1 MDYNSLEMKVAVIT
15 HDRETNSPV
24 LILKSEDEGS
34 LLPIW
39 IGPYEAYAIMMEIEG
54 IEAPRPMTHDLLKNL
69 ITALGAELEYIEI
82 FDLADNT
89 FFSQLVLSTE
99 NETIAIDSRPSDA
112 VALALRC
119 NANIY
124 VSREVLEAGGAKEG
138 VKEGKTD
145 RKNVENLLQNLKPSD
160 FEVPSETDPDQPIE

>member
-24 LILKSEDEGS
+24 LILKSEEEGS

-54 IEAPRPMTHDLLKNL
+54 IEAPRPMTHDLLKN
-69 ITALGAELEYIEI
+69 IVSALGADLEYIEI
-82 FDLADNT
+82 FDLSDNT
-89 FFSQLVLSTE
+89 FFSQLILSTE
-99 NETIAIDSRPSDA
+99 DETISIDARPSDA

-119 NANIY
+119 SANIY
-124 VSREVLEAGGAKEG
+124 VSREVVEAGGAREG
-138 VKEGKTD
+138 DGKTKLD
-145 RKNVENLLQNLKPSD
+145 KKSIDEMLKDLKPSD
-160 FEVPSETDPDQPIE
+160 FEAGDAGNK

>member
-1 MDYNSLEMKVAVIT
+1 MDYDLLEMKVAVIT

-24 LILKSEDEGS
+24 LILKCEDEGS

-54 IEAPRPMTHDLLKNL
+54 IDAPRPMTHDLLKNTV
-69 ITALGAELEYIEI
+69 TALGADLEYIEI
-82 FDLADNT
+82 FDLSDNT
-89 FFSQLVLSTE
+89 FFSQLILTTE
-99 NETIAIDSRPSDA
+99 DETISIDARPSDA

-124 VSREVLEAGGAKEG
+124 VSRDVIEAGGARESSGSLKLDKKAIDEML
-138 VKEGKTD
+138 KD
-145 RKNVENLLQNLKPSD
+145 LKPSD
-160 FEVPSETDPDQPIE
+160 FEADNAGNK